1 MQDWVITVEM
11 RGGSGGLGFIWVSCS
26 FLCLCCVLPLS
37 VHEQRPEIA
46 KKLKLMNTELS
57 KGIVKTDSQDMKVKI
72 RSEGLD
78 CENIQAPNI

>member
-1 MQDWVITVEM
+1 M
-11 RGGSGGLGFIWVSCS
+11 
-26 FLCLCCVLPLS
+26 LPLS
-37 VHEQRPEIA
+37 VHEPEIA

-78 CENIQAPNI
+78 CENIQAPNS

>member
-1 MQDWVITVEM
+1 M
-11 RGGSGGLGFIWVSCS
+11 
-26 FLCLCCVLPLS
+26 LPLS

-78 CENIQAPNI
+78 CENIQAPNSYPFLYEQHISLSSGF

>member
-1 MQDWVITVEM
+1 M
-11 RGGSGGLGFIWVSCS
+11 
-26 FLCLCCVLPLS
+26 LPLS

-46 KKLKLMNTELS
+46 KKQKLMNTELS

-78 CENIQAPNI
+78 CENIQAPNS

>member
-1 MQDWVITVEM
+1 MQDWIITVEM
-11 RGGSGGLGFIWVSCS
+11 RGGSSGLGFTWVSCS
-26 FLCLCCVLPLS
+26 SPACAVFPPLS

-46 KKLKLMNTELS
+46 KKLKLTNAELS
-57 KGIVKTDSQDMKVKI
+57 KGIVKTDSEDMKVKI